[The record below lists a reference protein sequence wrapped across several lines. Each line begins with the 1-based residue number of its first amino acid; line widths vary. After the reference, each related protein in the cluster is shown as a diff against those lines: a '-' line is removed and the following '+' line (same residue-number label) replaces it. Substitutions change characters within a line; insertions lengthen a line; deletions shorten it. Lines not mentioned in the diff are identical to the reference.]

1 MAQQLA
7 KRMAFIGAWFIYPF
21 AVAAAPCPVLV
32 PPAAVSVEFRRA
44 DVHEVVDTSRDEL
57 DRLAIAAGK
66 QEHRP
71 MLGMYTALLG
81 YDVDTDS
88 HVEQVGDD
96 LFCAVPTGVRI
107 VIFLSGRVIHL
118 AHEVRSNGCLYDAAR
133 EHAWLHAHADERAL
147 AEKAST
153 LSDALR
159 RALAETPLA
168 SGTSRLTAKSQML
181 ATIGAQ
187 LNRQLDSVE
196 QLRKQLN
203 RSIDTPSTLARLHAA
218 CGMQMSEPL

>member
-7 KRMAFIGAWFIYPF
+7 KRMAFIGVWFIYPF
-21 AVAAAPCPVLV
+21 ASAAAPCPVSA
-32 PPAAVSVEFRRA
+32 PPAAVSVEFRRT

-71 MLGMYTALLG
+71 ILGMYTAVLG
-81 YDVDTDS
+81 YDVDADS

-96 LFCAVPTGVRI
+96 LFCAAPTGVRI
-107 VIFLSGRVIHL
+107 VIFLSDRVIHL
-118 AHEVRSNGCLYDAAR
+118 AREVRSNGCLYDAAR

-159 RALAETPLA
+159 RALAETLLA
-168 SGTSRLTAKSQML
+168 SGTSSLAAKSQML
-181 ATIGAQ
+181 TTIGAQ
-187 LNRQLDSVE
+187 MDRQLDSVE
-196 QLRKQLN
+196 QLREQLN
-203 RSIDTPSTLARLHAA
+203 RSIDTPSALARLHAA
-218 CGMQMSEPL
+218 CGMSMAEPL